1 MAEVLVKT
9 HLIVTDV
16 HEEYN
21 ITAFFYNPNIT
32 EKEEYEINW
41 CGKIINTKPK
51 IKYGKPIFAVIGSRG
66 RIELN
71 TTDMQ
76 RVEKCAKL
84 LTAPKGRQAITSDTA
99 HIYIIEENDKE
110 TLMGVLTHNHVKSYA
125 PMFDKVDFV

>member
-9 HLIVTDV
+9 HLIVTDI

-21 ITAFFYNPNIT
+21 
-32 EKEEYEINW
+32 INW

-51 IKYGKPIFAVIGSRG
+51 IKNGKPIFAVIGSRG

-125 PMFDKVDFV
+125 PIFDKVDFV

>member
-21 ITAFFYNPNIT
+21 I
-32 EKEEYEINW
+32 NW

-51 IKYGKPIFAVIGSRG
+51 IKNGKPIFAVVSSRG
-66 RIELN
+66 RMELN

-99 HIYIIEENDKE
+99 YIYIIEENDKE

-125 PMFDKVDFV
+125 PMFDKVDFI